1 MLTIYP
7 PDDRVLPTDAGR
19 HDATH
24 GSGQPVMNRPQ
35 IEVADVVRQHG
46 EAFLKRYGHTLCGEQ
61 HRALRAIELCYT
73 AALGGHK
80 TRCDACGH
88 EGCAYNPCRNRS
100 CPKCQSVARAAWLAN
115 RQREVLN
122 CPYVHS
128 VFTLPQDLSPLVLY
142 NPRQLY
148 GLLFRT
154 VSQTLLDIAGD
165 PKHLGAEIGGLAIL
179 HSWGGELQFHPHLHC
194 VLPAGGLA
202 PDGSRWVPCRP
213 NFFLPV
219 RVLSRRFRR
228 LYIDGLKH
236 LYRQGE
242 LTLSGR
248 CRELAEPRSWKH
260 LLAALREKEWVVYAK
275 APQDSEHILK
285 YLARYTHRV
294 AISNH
299 RLIALQDGQVT
310 FRFKDHKG
318 GGKLRTRT
326 LEAGEFLRRFLLH
339 VLPKGLHKIR
349 YFGYLANCHRQ
360 AKLTLCR
367 RLLGQSANALVTNAI
382 VLGAAGTLEP
392 DRKVARIEP
401 GDACPVC
408 QQGRM
413 QLVETYYRHRAA
425 GDLSVAVP
433 VLDTS

>member
-1 MLTIYP
+1 MLIIHP
-7 PDDRVLPTDAGR
+7 PHDPVMPTDAGP
-19 HDATH
+19 HDTAH
-24 GSGQPVMNRPQ
+24 GSEPPVIHRPQ

-46 EAFLKRYGHTLCGEQ
+46 EAFRERYGHTLCGEQ

-100 CPKCQSVARAAWLAN
+100 CPKCQGVIRAAWLAN

-122 CPYVHS
+122 APYEHAI
-128 VFTLPQDLSPLVLY
+128 FTLPQDLSPLVLT
-142 NPRQLY
+142 NPRLLY

-154 VSQTLLDIAGD
+154 VSQSLLDIAGD
-165 PKHLGAEIGGLAIL
+165 PKHLGAEIGGMAIL
-179 HSWGGELQFHPHLHC
+179 HSWGGELQHHPHLHC

-228 LYIDGLKH
+228 LYLDGLKH
-236 LYRQGE
+236 LYSQGE
-242 LTLSGR
+242 LTLTGR
-248 CRELAEPRSWKH
+248 CRELAEPRPWKR

-275 APQDSEHILK
+275 EPCDSAHVLT

-310 FRFKDHKG
+310 FRFKDHKRG
-318 GGKLRTRT
+318 GQLRTQT
-326 LEAGEFLRRFLLH
+326 LEAVEFLRRFMLH
-339 VLPKGLHKIR
+339 ILPKGLHKIR
-349 YFGYLANCHRQ
+349 YFGWLANRHRQ
-360 AKLTLCR
+360 AKLALCR
-367 RLLGQSANALVTNAI
+367 TLLGQSADAVMTNAR
-382 VLGAAGTLEP
+382 AASEGISEP
-392 DRKVARIEP
+392 DRKGARIEP
-401 GDACPVC
+401 GDECPVC
-408 QQGRM
+408 HQGRM

-425 GDLSVAVP
+425 DDLSVTTP
-433 VLDTS
+433 GYDTS

>member
-1 MLTIYP
+1 M
-7 PDDRVLPTDAGR
+7 
-19 HDATH
+19 
-24 GSGQPVMNRPQ
+24 SRPQ
-35 IEVADVVRQHG
+35 LELADIVRQHG
-46 EAFLKRYGHTLCGEQ
+46 EAFLDRYGRTLCGEQ

-80 TRCDACGH
+80 TRCDHCGH

-100 CPKCQSVARAAWLAN
+100 CPKCQGVTRAAWLAN

-122 CPYVHS
+122 TPYAHAI
-128 VFTLPQDLSPLVLY
+128 FTLPQDLSPLVLS
-142 NPRQLY
+142 NPRPLY
-148 GLLFRT
+148 SLLFRT

-165 PKHLGAEIGGLAIL
+165 PKHLGAEVGGLAIL
-179 HSWGGELQFHPHLHC
+179 HSWGGQLQHHPHLHC

-213 NFFLPV
+213 DFFLPV

-228 LYIDGLKH
+228 LYLDGLKH

-242 LTLSGR
+242 LTLTGR
-248 CRELAEPRSWKH
+248 CRDLAEPRPWKR
-260 LLAALREKEWVVYAK
+260 LLAALRDKEWVVYAK
-275 APQDSEHILK
+275 EPQDSEHILK

-299 RLIALQDGQVT
+299 RLVALQDGQVS
-310 FRFKDHKG
+310 FRFKDHKRG
-318 GGKLRTRT
+318 GQLRTQT
-326 LEAGEFLRRFLLH
+326 LKAVEFLRRFCLH
-339 VLPKGLHKIR
+339 MLPKGFHKIR
-349 YFGYLANCHRQ
+349 YFGYLANRHRQ
-360 AKLTLCR
+360 AKLALCR
-367 RLLGQSANALVTNAI
+367 TLLGPRTEDLLRTAMATSKD
-382 VLGAAGTLEP
+382 GPEP
-392 DRKVARIEP
+392 DRKVTRIEP

-408 QQGRM
+408 HQGRM
-413 QLVETYYRHRAA
+413 QLVETYHRHRAA